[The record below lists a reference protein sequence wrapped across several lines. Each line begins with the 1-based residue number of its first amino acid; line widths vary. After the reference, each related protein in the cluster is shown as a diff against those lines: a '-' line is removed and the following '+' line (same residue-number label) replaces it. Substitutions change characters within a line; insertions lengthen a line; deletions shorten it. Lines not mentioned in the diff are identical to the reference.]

1 MRLLLPWLVMGS
13 LSAAEAL
20 PVPVPAPATVTATT
34 GAGPS
39 TSARAI
45 EHTLAVDYAWA
56 AARKRAELQAQARRA
71 DAERETAVAAD
82 IRGSDLAV
90 PPLTPGGLANLAGS
104 DEVALLLELQR
115 RRRSADGNPTSDL
128 VAAELAAALAG
139 LTATL
144 PSLNRTPD
152 ETGAI
157 THPGDDPHPGPRA
170 PAPIDAP
177 DRPERFPAR

>member
-1 MRLLLPWLVMGS
+1 MRLLLPLLMMGG

-20 PVPVPAPATVTATT
+20 PAPTPAPATVTATD

-39 TSARAI
+39 ASARAI
-45 EHTLAVDYAWA
+45 EHTLAVDHAWA

-71 DAERETAVAAD
+71 DAARETAVAAN
-82 IRGSDLAV
+82 IRGPDLTA
-90 PPLTPGGLANLAGS
+90 PPLTAGGLANLAGT

-115 RRRSADGNPTSDL
+115 RRRNAVGSPTSDV

-139 LTATL
+139 TTATL
-144 PSLNRTPD
+144 PSLDRTPN
-152 ETGAI
+152 EAGAI

-170 PAPIDAP
+170 PAPVDAP